1 MTSETPLRTPSL
13 AGGAVPVLGHAWRL
27 LRDPLE
33 FLLSLRDAGELV
45 AIRLGSRTA
54 YVVCAPELVGE
65 LLTRHAQST
74 MVGGPLWE
82 ALADLLGEG
91 VANTNGAV
99 HRRQRRAIQPAFRPA
114 RMADYATIMAE
125 EAAAMTARW
134 RPGQVVDVFD
144 EMFAFAVRAVTRCM
158 LGASPTGRE
167 AGEIA
172 VTLRTVFAEMY
183 RRMFLPRRLPTAA
196 NHRYERALTALHHV
210 VDGII
215 SERRARLAGHV
226 DLLSALL
233 DARDEAGKPMGD
245 KEIHDQIVAVLVAAS
260 ETVASTLVW
269 IFPLLARHP
278 REQARLHDEVD
289 AVMPDLP
296 LRFDQLKQLPHT
308 ANVVVETMR
317 LHSGAWIFTKR
328 ATADVDLGE
337 FRIPAGADIFYSS
350 YALQR
355 DPRSYERP
363 TVFDPDRWLPER
375 AAQVPKFAMIPFG
388 AGNRKC
394 PGDDFAMTEAALM
407 LATVASRWRL
417 VPVATDLRARIGITL
432 RPRKVLMRT
441 EPRPDGPG

>member
-1 MTSETPLRTPSL
+1 
-13 AGGAVPVLGHAWRL
+13 VLGHAWPL

-45 AIRLGSRTA
+45 AIRLGRRTA
-54 YVVCAPELVGE
+54 YVVSAPELVGE
-65 LLTRHAQST
+65 LLVRCGQST

-82 ALADLLGEG
+82 VLADLLGEG

-99 HRRQRRAIQPAFRPA
+99 HRRLRRAIQPAFRPA

-144 EMFAFAVRAVTRCM
+144 EMFAFAVRTVTRCM
-158 LGASPTGRE
+158 LGVSPSGRKS
-167 AGEIA
+167 GEIA
-172 VTLRTVFAEMY
+172 AALRTVFTEMY

-196 NHRYERALTALHHV
+196 NRRYERALTALHHV
-210 VDGII
+210 IDDII
-215 SERRARLAGHV
+215 GERRARHTGHD

-233 DARDEAGKPMGD
+233 DARNDAGKPMGD

-269 IFPLLARHP
+269 IFPLLGRHP
-278 REQARLHDEVD
+278 HERARLHDEVD
-289 AVMPDLP
+289 AVTPDLP
-296 LRFDQLKQLPHT
+296 LRLDQLKQLPHT

-317 LHSGAWIFTKR
+317 LHARAWIFTKR
-328 ATADVDLGE
+328 ATADLDLGG

-375 AAQVPKFAMIPFG
+375 ATRVPKFAMIPFG

-394 PGDDFAMTEAALM
+394 PGDDFAMTEAVLM
-407 LATVASRWRL
+407 LATVASHWQL
-417 VPVATDLRARIGITL
+417 VPVDTDLSVRIGITL

-441 EPRPDGPG
+441 EPRPGVPG